1 MAAAAA
7 SLNDVFCSIAE
18 TEGGG
23 LRLAPI
29 ESMGLPHRL
38 PNPSTAINESRTST
52 PSRTL
57 DSLCDSARTID
68 GIWADDVEPGDRL
81 VVQTEN
87 STYLLTALP
96 NRLFRVSGGW
106 FAAEGLDDLEVRIIG
121 CTWGGRA
128 ILTRLVAAPGMCIE
142 FDNTVQTTSVRDV
155 RLFRSEPTD
164 VCH

>member
-1 MAAAAA
+1 
-7 SLNDVFCSIAE
+7 
-18 TEGGG
+18 
-23 LRLAPI
+23 
-29 ESMGLPHRL
+29 MGLPHRI
-38 PNPSTAINESRTST
+38 PNPTTDISESRTTAASH
-52 PSRTL
+52 TL
-57 DSLCDSARTID
+57 DSLCENARTID

-106 FAAEGLDDLEVRIIG
+106 FSAQGLDDLEVRIVG

-155 RLFRSEPTD
+155 RLLRTEATA